1 MLVITKRTGA
11 LAGRAHVHVVVI
23 DVPRDLV
30 RVVGAAAGEAG
41 HPP

>member
-11 LAGRAHVHVVVI
+11 LADRAHVHIAVI

-30 RVVGAAAGEAG
+30 RVVGAASG
-41 HPP
+41 